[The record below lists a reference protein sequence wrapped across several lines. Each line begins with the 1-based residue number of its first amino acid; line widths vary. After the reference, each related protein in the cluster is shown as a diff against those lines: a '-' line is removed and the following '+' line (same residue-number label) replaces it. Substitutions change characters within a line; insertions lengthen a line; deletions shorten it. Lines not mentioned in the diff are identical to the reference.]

1 MRSELVWGSL
11 AVVVAAVGCTSKH
24 VVGAGDP
31 SLGVVSITGP
41 SNNTA
46 PVSGAMTI
54 QDAAQLMGAPFVGPT
69 IPDAVPPGTPG
80 TLTVQFTSN
89 EASVQAQ
96 LKFRAGAYDFDF
108 TTSHVSGTLA
118 NGAINYDGAHGSE
131 HGSCT
136 VWTSSNVVF
145 TAGLVED
152 KLDGQWIGDCHHS
165 DLARAGDRGVFHLKR
180 PGTLAP
186 SSPPPPVITDVCP
199 NLEGVQA
206 TIPAGY
212 QKNEQGNCVVIPPPP
227 PPVVDVCANMD
238 GAQATVPVGRIKV
251 GDNCLVD
258 VCPNI
263 EGAQETLPAGK
274 QVVNGQCVDIP
285 VTSPDRTRVP
295 SSPFIVDTDLA
306 VWTLGPGG
314 EFRAILRDGR
324 QAAGGFGSQIL
335 WYQRVIYVR
344 GDDNNWWR
352 WTGDTW
358 VFAGSQDPSE

>member
-1 MRSELVWGSL
+1 MRSEVVWGSL
-11 AVVVAAVGCTSKH
+11 ALVMAAVGCSSKH

-31 SLGVVSITGP
+31 SLGEVSITGP
-41 SNNTA
+41 SNNTT

-54 QDAAQLMGAPFVGPT
+54 QDAAQLMGASFVGPT
-69 IPDAVPPGTPG
+69 VPDAVPPGTPG

-89 EASVQAQ
+89 DSSAQAQ
-96 LKFRAGAYDFDF
+96 IKFRAGVYDFDF
-108 TTSHVSGTLA
+108 TTSHVTGTLA
-118 NGAINYDGAHGSE
+118 NAAISYDGAHTSE

-152 KLDGQWIGDCHHS
+152 KLDGQWMGDCHHS

-180 PGTLAP
+180 PGTLVP
-186 SSPPPPVITDVCP
+186 SS
-199 NLEGVQA
+199 
-206 TIPAGY
+206 
-212 QKNEQGNCVVIPPPP
+212 

-274 QVVNGQCVDIP
+274 QVVNGQCVDKP
-285 VTSPDRTRVP
+285 VPSPDRTRVP

-314 EFRAILRDGR
+314 EFREILRDGR

>member
-1 MRSELVWGSL
+1 
-11 AVVVAAVGCTSKH
+11 
-24 VVGAGDP
+24 
-31 SLGVVSITGP
+31 
-41 SNNTA
+41 
-46 PVSGAMTI
+46 
-54 QDAAQLMGAPFVGPT
+54 LMGAPFVGPT
-69 IPDAVPPGTPG
+69 IPDAMPPGTPG

-89 EASVQAQ
+89 ESSVQAQ
-96 LKFRAGAYDFDF
+96 LKFRAGVYDFDF
-108 TTSHVSGTLA
+108 TTSHVTGTLA
-118 NGAINYDGAHGSE
+118 NATISYDGAQADAP
-131 HGSCT
+131 GSCT

-152 KLDGQWIGDCHHS
+152 KLDGQWMGDCHHS
-165 DLARAGDRGVFHLKR
+165 DVARAGDRGVFHLKR
-180 PGTLAP
+180 AGTL
-186 SSPPPPVITDVCP
+186 VT
-199 NLEGVQA
+199 
-206 TIPAGY
+206 
-212 QKNEQGNCVVIPPPP
+212 PP
-227 PPVVDVCANMD
+227 PPVVDVCANID
-238 GAQATVPVGRIKV
+238 DAQATVPFGRIKV